1 MPAVNIGRDAAFIE
15 SNAPAR
21 CKVSLILLYMKKL
34 ATTLLLFATVASAT
48 AGGLM
53 TNSNQSASF
62 LRSIARGTSLDP
74 DAVYNNPAG
83 VVFMAD
89 GWHLG
94 LTNQMAWQTR
104 QTESTFAAFAQGEGN
119 RGATKTFKGK
129 VFSPIIPSFQLAWK
143 KNRWAVMAGMGV
155 NGGGGR
161 VKYDDGLASFER
173 QYAVL
178 PTAVS
183 ALGQPFG
190 LSADKYGMNMHFVGT
205 LMTLQFQAGAAYRIT
220 DWLSASVLLRVG
232 VTSNKYEGYMK
243 DIRINP
249 TCTAFGMTGQMI
261 PATQFFQ
268 QVAGI
273 LPTVGMGDLA
283 PEALKYAALTADH
296 SLDVKQTGTSLS
308 PVIALAVH
316 KGKWDAAVKYE
327 FKMPTEVKV
336 KSSAASAADPVI
348 NGIFPDGTKMKSE
361 TPALLTVAASRW
373 CGPVKITAEWH
384 HYFDKDADNSFKQ
397 NGTVKGNTNEYLIGA
412 EWQLSKRWL
421 VSAGYQQT
429 VYDLDAAHYSDMN
442 FVTSSFTLGFG
453 AAYQV
458 SRALRLNLGTMSTF
472 YDKVT
477 NDLGNGNKDV
487 YSRKNS
493 VVGIGLDFKF

>member
-1 MPAVNIGRDAAFIE
+1 
-15 SNAPAR
+15 
-21 CKVSLILLYMKKL
+21 MKKL
-34 ATTLLLFATVASAT
+34 ATILLLFATVATAS

-53 TNSNQSASF
+53 TNTNQSASF

-119 RGATKTFKGK
+119 IGSTKTFQGK
-129 VFSPIIPSFQLAWK
+129 VFSPVIPSFQLAWK
-143 KNRWAVMAGMGV
+143 KNRWAVMAAMGV

-161 VKYDDGLASFER
+161 VKYEDGLASFER

-178 PTAVS
+178 PSAVS
-183 ALGQPFG
+183 ALGQQFG
-190 LSADKYGMNMHFVGT
+190 LSADRYGMNMHFTGT
-205 LMTLQFQAGAAYRIT
+205 LMTLQFQVGAAYRIT
-220 DWLSASVLLRVG
+220 DWLSAAVQLRLG
-232 VTSNKYEGYMK
+232 VTSNSYEGYMK

-249 TCTAFGMTGQMI
+249 SCAAFGMTGAMM
-261 PATQFFQ
+261 PASQFFQ
-268 QVAGI
+268 QVAAI
-273 LPTVGMGDLA
+273 LPGVGMDALA
-283 PEALKYAALTADH
+283 PQVLQYAALTADH
-296 SLDVKQTGTSLS
+296 YLDVKQTGTSIS
-308 PVIALAVH
+308 PVIALAFH
-316 KGKWDAAVKYE
+316 KDKWDAAVKYE

-336 KSSAASAADPVI
+336 KAGSVSAQDPVI
-348 NGIFPDGTKMKSE
+348 NQIFPDGSKMKSE

-397 NGTVKGNTNEYLIGA
+397 NGTVDGNTNEYLLGA
-412 EWQLSKRWL
+412 EWKISERWL
-421 VSAGYQQT
+421 ISAGYQQT
-429 VYDLDAAHYSDMN
+429 VYDLNAANYSDMN

-453 AAYQV
+453 AACQI
-458 SRALRLNLGTMSTF
+458 SRTLRLNLGTMSTF

>member
-1 MPAVNIGRDAAFIE
+1 
-15 SNAPAR
+15 
-21 CKVSLILLYMKKL
+21 MKKL
-34 ATTLLLFATVASAT
+34 ATTLLLFATVVSAT

-53 TNSNQSASF
+53 TNTNQSASF

-119 RGATKTFKGK
+119 HGATKTFQGK

-205 LMTLQFQAGAAYRIT
+205 LMTLQFQVGAAYRIT

-249 TCTAFGMTGQMI
+249 TCAAFNLTGQMI
-261 PATQFFQ
+261 PAAQFFQ
-268 QVAGI
+268 LVADR

-316 KGKWDAAVKYE
+316 KGK
-327 FKMPTEVKV
+327 
-336 KSSAASAADPVI
+336 
-348 NGIFPDGTKMKSE
+348 
-361 TPALLTVAASRW
+361 
-373 CGPVKITAEWH
+373 
-384 HYFDKDADNSFKQ
+384 
-397 NGTVKGNTNEYLIGA
+397 
-412 EWQLSKRWL
+412 
-421 VSAGYQQT
+421 
-429 VYDLDAAHYSDMN
+429 
-442 FVTSSFTLGFG
+442 
-453 AAYQV
+453 
-458 SRALRLNLGTMSTF
+458 
-472 YDKVT
+472 
-477 NDLGNGNKDV
+477 
-487 YSRKNS
+487 
-493 VVGIGLDFKF
+493 